1 MKLLFNQIK
10 QGLFEE
16 IIAGDIDIFYDI
28 LSTEERY
35 QFASTLESERLFF
48 IKGKKVSRVVPMS
61 NFKTIVLQA
70 ENIQKQE
77 YQFVKD

>member
-16 IIAGDIDIFYDI
+16 IIAGDIDCFYDI
-28 LSTEERY
+28 LKAEERY

-48 IKGKKVSRVVPMS
+48 IKGKKVSRVVPLTD
-61 NFKTIVLQA
+61 FKTIVLRA
-70 ENIQKQE
+70 NNIQKQE
-77 YQFVKD
+77 E